1 MTKGLNYELI
11 KKAISGDE
19 VAINKIVKIYEPYIN
34 TLVSTKLYD
43 ADGNEFIGIDV
54 DLQEYLKT
62 KLIEIIL
69 KYKVA

>member
-11 KKAISGDE
+11 KKAVSGDE

-34 TLVSTKLYD
+34 TLVAKKLYD